1 MSEVLFVCV
10 HNAGRS
16 QMAAAL
22 FNRAAAERSLAMR
35 AESAGTMPAAGVHP
49 NVVDSM
55 RELSLDISDVR
66 PALLTDEMIES
77 SERVVT
83 MGCAV
88 DGDACPAIL
97 LKDVEDWG
105 MPDPKGALPKTVRA
119 IRDAIAERVSQ
130 LLEEWD

>member
-1 MSEVLFVCV
+1 
-10 HNAGRS
+10 
-16 QMAAAL
+16 MAAAL
-22 FNRAAAERSLAMR
+22 FNRAAGERGLEAR
-35 AESAGTMPAAGVHP
+35 AESAGTMPAGGVHP

-55 RELSLDISDVR
+55 RELSLDISHAR

-77 SERVVT
+77 AERVVT

-105 MPDPKGALPKTVRA
+105 LPDPKDASPEAVRG
-119 IRDAIAERVSQ
+119 IRDTISERVSQ
-130 LLEEWD
+130 LLNEWV

>member
-16 QMAAAL
+16 QMASVL
-22 FNRAAAERSLAMR
+22 FNRAAADRGLAAR
-35 AESAGTMPAAGVHP
+35 AESAGTIPADGVHP

-55 RELSLDISDVR
+55 RELSLDISNAR
-66 PALLTDEMIES
+66 PVLLTDEMIEAA
-77 SERVVT
+77 ERVVT

-105 MPDPKGALPKTVRA
+105 LPDPKDAPPEVVRV
-119 IRDAIAERVSQ
+119 IRDTIVKRVSQ
-130 LLEEWD
+130 LLDEWL

>member
-1 MSEVLFVCV
+1 
-10 HNAGRS
+10 
-16 QMAAAL
+16 MAAAL